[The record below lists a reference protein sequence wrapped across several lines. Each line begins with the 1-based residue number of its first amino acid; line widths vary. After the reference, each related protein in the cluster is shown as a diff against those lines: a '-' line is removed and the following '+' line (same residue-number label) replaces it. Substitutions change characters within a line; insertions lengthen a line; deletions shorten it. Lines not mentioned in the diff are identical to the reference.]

1 MSNADD
7 TVIIRELTQKLRTH
21 VADLDVELGE
31 EGSLTSPSLESAE
44 KILQDA
50 IRQLEAEL
58 ERLAKDQTDSP
69 Y

>member
-7 TVIIRELTQKLRTH
+7 AVIIRELTQKLRTD

-31 EGSLTSPSLESAE
+31 EGSLSSPALESAE

-50 IRQLEAEL
+50 IRQLEGIL
-58 ERLAKDQTDSP
+58 ERLA
-69 Y
+69 

>member
-7 TVIIRELTQKLRTH
+7 AVIIRELAQKLRTH
-21 VADLDVELGE
+21 VADLDVVLGE
-31 EGSLTSPSLESAE
+31 EGSLSSPALESAE

-58 ERLAKDQTDSP
+58 ERLA
-69 Y
+69 